1 VFRSRD
7 MLGKLIVLSV
17 ATVLLSSACTTS
29 SGRGTTATPPTTPAA
44 VATPADPTSAPTGAA
59 AARAKGKCAKI
70 PDINPADFP
79 ASPSVTNPYLPYI
92 PGQQFVLTGTVTSG
106 GHVHRHRIVSTTTD
120 LTKVI
125 DGVRVVV
132 VYEVDLQKGVPQES
146 ELLFTAQD
154 LHGSVWH
161 VGEYPEVYEKG
172 HLVAAPEAW
181 LSGVGGAE
189 AGVDMPPT
197 PHVGYVTMQGYSPK
211 LFWDCSR
218 VEAVNRHRCVPTGC
232 YENVVLTNEWAPV
245 APHGGRQLKFSAR
258 GIGTIHALPLGEPHP
273 EVVSLTKATCL
284 SPAALAAID
293 KLALAQDQ
301 RGYRVAASVYAGLP
315 PAEQTLSESC

>member
-1 VFRSRD
+1 MAGR
-7 MLGKLIVLSV
+7 LIALSV
-17 ATVLLSSACTTS
+17 AMVLLFSACSTGPGRATTAASSA
-29 SGRGTTATPPTTPAA
+29 TPAA
-44 VATPADPTSAPTGAA
+44 VATPSAATTSAAPTGAA
-59 AARAKGKCAKI
+59 AARAKGDCAKI
-70 PDINPADFP
+70 PDIDPARFP

-92 PGQQFVLTGTVTSG
+92 PGQQFVLSGTVTSG
-106 GHVHRHRIVSTTTD
+106 GHVHHHKIVSTTTD
-120 LTKVI
+120 LTKVV

-154 LHGSVWH
+154 LTGSVWH
-161 VGEYPEVYEKG
+161 IGEYPEVYEKG
-172 HLVAAPEAW
+172 HLVGAPEAW

-197 PHVGYVTMQGYSPK
+197 PHVGDVTMQGYSPK

-218 VEAVNRHRCVPTGC
+218 VGSVNRHRCVPTGC
-232 YENVVLTNEWAPV
+232 YKNVVLTNEWAPV

-258 GIGTIHALPLGEPHP
+258 GIGTILALPLGDPQP
-273 EVVSLTKATCL
+273 EVVSLSKATCL

-301 RGYRVAASVYAGLP
+301 RGYRVAASVYAASP
-315 PAEQTLSESC
+315 PAEQTLTENC

>member
-1 VFRSRD
+1 MFRR
-7 MLGKLIVLSV
+7 LIAGRLIVLSV
-17 ATVLLSSACTTS
+17 AMVLLSSACTD
-29 SGRGTTATPPTTPAA
+29 SGRGTTAAPPATPSA
-44 VATPADPTSAPTGAA
+44 VATPAAATTSAAPTGAA
-59 AARAKGKCAKI
+59 AARANGECAKI
-70 PDINPADFP
+70 PDIDPANFP

-92 PGQQFVLTGTVTSG
+92 PGQQFVLSGTVTSG
-106 GHVHRHRIVSTTTD
+106 GHVHPHRIVSTTTD
-120 LTKVI
+120 LTKVV

-154 LHGSVWH
+154 LQGSVWH
-161 VGEYPEVYEKG
+161 IGEYPEVYKKG
-172 HLVAAPEAW
+172 HLVGAPEAW

-197 PHVGYVTMQGYSPK
+197 PHVGDVTMQGYSPK

-218 VEAVNRHRCVPTGC
+218 VEAVNRHRCAPTGC
-232 YENVVLTNEWAPV
+232 YNKVVLTNEWSPV

-258 GIGTIHALPLGEPHP
+258 GIGTITALPLGDPQP
-273 EVVSLTKATCL
+273 EVVSLTKAICL

-293 KLALAQDQ
+293 KEALAQDQ
-301 RGYRVAASVYAGLP
+301 RGYSVAESVYSGSP

>member
-1 VFRSRD
+1 MFRGLIAGR
-7 MLGKLIVLSV
+7 LIVLSV
-17 ATVLLSSACTTS
+17 ATVLLSSACTD
-29 SGRGTTATPPTTPAA
+29 SGRGTTAAPPATPSA
-44 VATPADPTSAPTGAA
+44 VATPAAATTSAAPTGAA
-59 AARAKGKCAKI
+59 AARANGECAKI
-70 PDINPADFP
+70 PDIDPANFP
-79 ASPSVTNPYLPYI
+79 ASPTVTNPYLPYI
-92 PGQQFVLTGTVTSG
+92 PGQQFVLSGTVTSG
-106 GHVHRHRIVSTTTD
+106 GHVHPHRIVSTTTD
-120 LTKVI
+120 LTKVV

-154 LHGSVWH
+154 LQGSVWH
-161 VGEYPEVYEKG
+161 IGEYPEVYKKG
-172 HLVAAPEAW
+172 HLVGAPEAW

-197 PHVGYVTMQGYSPK
+197 PHVGDVTMQGYSPK

-218 VEAVNRHRCVPTGC
+218 VEAVNRHRCAPTGC
-232 YENVVLTNEWAPV
+232 YNKVVLTNEWSPV

-258 GIGTIHALPLGEPHP
+258 GIGTITALPLGDPQP
-273 EVVSLTKATCL
+273 EVVSLTKAICL

-293 KLALAQDQ
+293 KEALAQDQ
-301 RGYRVAASVYAGLP
+301 RGYRVAESVYSGSP